1 MKKLWLYIFIPMAL
15 LIACTGR
22 QGLNSVE
29 TFEHT
34 DTDKQ
39 TNAVSDGITE
49 NRFTDTEMGEIR
61 DLITSMEAETPEIKY
76 ADMDQS
82 LLGFYTR
89 PIKND
94 YKFLGRFSGN
104 GYAYILGI
112 SKTETAVLRELDCR
126 IEEIGYVQL
135 GKWVDSQMGN
145 EESFEE
151 IYDFPGILSFYQS
164 RDGRLLYL
172 GIRQY
177 SDLGDIKYSDMNLG
191 KVFDE
196 IVNKNRLEYISQ
208 LHEKQLRALKPFKTP
223 YISMYKWEHGED
235 FYAYKPISYDELTT
249 ITEDKSKVDPSKINR
264 ECVHLYDYNGDLMPF
279 MDSINRSLYE
289 KIEDFYEVRSLNEIT
304 DISSIKLIRKNPE
317 EQQSKI
323 VNIEDADTVDK
334 IIKILKSSDVSYMGR
349 PSYEDLLILTK
360 EDGSEIELQI
370 SPYYSGLMTGE
381 GFILGNSV
389 CYSPGQEE
397 WLNLMEKY
405 FSE

>member
-22 QGLNSVE
+22 QGLNSVG
-29 TFEHT
+29 TFENT

-49 NRFTDTEMGEIR
+49 NQFTDTEMGEIR
-61 DLITSMEAETPEIKY
+61 GLITSMEAETPEIKY

-82 LLGFYTR
+82 LLEFYIK

-112 SKTETAVLRELDCR
+112 SKTETAVLKDLDCR

-264 ECVHLYDYNGDLMPF
+264 ECVHLYDYNGDPMPF
-279 MDSINRSLYE
+279 MDSVNRSLYE
-289 KIEDFYEVRSLNEIT
+289 KIEDFYEVRSLDEIT

-317 EQQSKI
+317 GRQSKI

>member
-15 LIACTGR
+15 SIACTGR

-29 TFEHT
+29 TFENT

-49 NRFTDTEMGEIR
+49 NQFTDTEMGEIR
-61 DLITSMEAETPEIKY
+61 GLITSMEAETPEIKY

-82 LLGFYTR
+82 LLEFYIK

-112 SKTETAVLRELDCR
+112 SKTETAVLKDLDCR

-145 EESFEE
+145 EESFGE

-264 ECVHLYDYNGDLMPF
+264 ECVHLYDYNGDPMPF
-279 MDSINRSLYE
+279 MDSVNRSLYE
-289 KIEDFYEVRSLNEIT
+289 KIEDFYEVRSLDEIT

-317 EQQSKI
+317 GRQSKI

-360 EDGSEIELQI
+360 GDGSEIELQI

>member
-22 QGLNSVE
+22 QGLNSME

-61 DLITSMEAETPEIKY
+61 GLITSMEAETPEIKY

-82 LLGFYTR
+82 LLGFYTK

-94 YKFLGRFSGN
+94 YKFLGRFSNN

-126 IEEIGYVQL
+126 LEEIGYVQL
-135 GKWVDSQMGN
+135 GKWMDSQMGN

-164 RDGRLLYL
+164 RDGKFLYL

-264 ECVHLYDYNGDLMPF
+264 ECVHLYDYNGDPMPF
-279 MDSINRSLYE
+279 MDSVNRSLYE
-289 KIEDFYEVRSLNEIT
+289 KIEDFYEVRSLNEIIN
-304 DISSIKLIRKNPE
+304 ISSIKLIRKNPE
-317 EQQSKI
+317 GRQSKI
-323 VNIEDADTVDK
+323 VNIEDADAVDK
-334 IIKILKSSDVSYMGR
+334 ITKILKSSDVSYMGR
-349 PSYEDLLILTK
+349 PSYEDLLILIK

-370 SPYYSGLMTGE
+370 SPYYSGFMTGE

>member
-1 MKKLWLYIFIPMAL
+1 M
-15 LIACTGR
+15 
-22 QGLNSVE
+22 NSVK
-29 TFEHT
+29 TFENT

-61 DLITSMEAETPEIKY
+61 GLITSMEAETPEIKY

-82 LLGFYTR
+82 LLEFYTR

-135 GKWVDSQMGN
+135 GKWMDSQMGN

-196 IVNKNRLEYISQ
+196 IVNKSRSEYISQ

-264 ECVHLYDYNGDLMPF
+264 ECVHLYDYNGDPMPF
-279 MDSINRSLYE
+279 MDSVNRSLYE
-289 KIEDFYEVRSLNEIT
+289 RIEDFYEVRSLDEIT

-317 EQQSKI
+317 GRQSKI

-334 IIKILKSSDVSYMGR
+334 IIKILKNSDVSYMGR

-370 SPYYSGLMTGE
+370 SPYYSGFMTGE

>member
-29 TFEHT
+29 TFENT

-49 NRFTDTEMGEIR
+49 NQFTDMEMGEIR

-82 LLGFYTR
+82 LLRFYTK

-94 YKFLGRFSGN
+94 YKFLGRFSNN

-135 GKWVDSQMGN
+135 GKWMDSQMGN

-164 RDGRLLYL
+164 RDGKFLYL

-249 ITEDKSKVDPSKINR
+249 ITEDKSKVDPSKINS
-264 ECVHLYDYNGDLMPF
+264 ECVHLYDYNGDPMPF
-279 MDSINRSLYE
+279 MDSVNRSLYD
-289 KIEDFYEVRSLNEIT
+289 KIEDFYEVRFLNEIT

-323 VNIEDADTVDK
+323 VNIEDADAVDK
-334 IIKILKSSDVSYMGR
+334 ITKILKGSEVSYMGR
-349 PSYEDLLILTK
+349 PSYEDLLILIK

-370 SPYYSGLMTGE
+370 SPYYSGFMTGE

>member
-15 LIACTGR
+15 SIACTGR

-61 DLITSMEAETPEIKY
+61 GLITSMEAETPEIKY

-82 LLGFYTR
+82 LLEFYTR

-135 GKWVDSQMGN
+135 GKWMDSQMGN

-177 SDLGDIKYSDMNLG
+177 LDLGDIKYSDMNLG

-196 IVNKNRLEYISQ
+196 IVNKSRSEYISQ

-264 ECVHLYDYNGDLMPF
+264 ECVHLYDYNGDPVSF
-279 MDSINRSLYE
+279 MDSVNRSLYE
-289 KIEDFYEVRSLNEIT
+289 RIEDFYEVRSLDEIT

-317 EQQSKI
+317 GRQSKI

-334 IIKILKSSDVSYMGR
+334 IIKILKNSDVSYMGR

-370 SPYYSGLMTGE
+370 SPYYSGFMTGE